1 MLDISIILIT
11 YKSENIIKT
20 FLEKVPKKLPVIIV
34 DNSKSFQLKEDI
46 ENKYSN
52 VNVFLR
58 ENNGVSNALNFGVS
72 KIKTKYFIQISP
84 DIRFNFDDL
93 KIFLDLAKKLNDKFC
108 AIGPRF
114 TNVNEK
120 SHRQINKNKNYDEI
134 DSIHGSCMFINKD
147 CFEKIGGFDSNF
159 FLYFEETE
167 YCFRAKQKG
176 FATYQVNSSQVMTTG
191 RSVENISKDKS
202 FSNIL
207 IWHFIWSKYYFNK
220 LKYGKLICLIIFLPV
235 LIRTFVKFTF
245 YKIIR
250 NKNKFEKYKFRL
262 SGLINSILEKKS
274 SLRP

>member
-1 MLDISIILIT
+1 MLDLSIILIT

-20 FLEKVPKKLPVIIV
+20 FLEKVPKKIPVIIV
-34 DNSKSFQLKEDI
+34 DNSKSFQLKKDI

-72 KIKTKYFIQISP
+72 KINTKYFLQISP
-84 DIRFNFDDL
+84 DISFNFDDL

-120 SHRQINKNKNYDEI
+120 SHRQISKNKIYDEI
-134 DSIHGSCMFINKD
+134 DSIHGSCMFINKN

-176 FATYQVNSSQVMTTG
+176 FVTYQVNSSKVTTTG
-191 RSVENISKDKS
+191 RSVENISNDKS

-220 LKYGKLICLIIFLPV
+220 LKYGRLISLIIFLPI
-235 LIRTFVKFTF
+235 LIRTFMKFLF
-245 YKIIR
+245 YMIIR